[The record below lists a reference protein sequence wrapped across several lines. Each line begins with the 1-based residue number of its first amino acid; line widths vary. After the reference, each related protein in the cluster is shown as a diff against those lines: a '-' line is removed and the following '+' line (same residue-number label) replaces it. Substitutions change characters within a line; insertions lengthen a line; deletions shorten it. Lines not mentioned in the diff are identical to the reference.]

1 MSPFQMQDLCSTSVF
16 CVQEVGRMGH
26 TFCATAPALN
36 LILLWVQFDH
46 RCILPS
52 RRGQDQIWAWD
63 FCGFESWTK
72 GMCTRMWRSWKIP
85 STTTVSPLHGRWKE
99 QFNATR
105 NTTLK
110 SFLFLTFP
118 MSVVMRKL
126 EISNF
131 YTDNSE
137 EKSLLEDIVA
147 KLPPK
152 ESWEAELFLGV
163 LILGWE

>member
-1 MSPFQMQDLCSTSVF
+1 
-16 CVQEVGRMGH
+16 
-26 TFCATAPALN
+26 
-36 LILLWVQFDH
+36 
-46 RCILPS
+46 
-52 RRGQDQIWAWD
+52 
-63 FCGFESWTK
+63 
-72 GMCTRMWRSWKIP
+72 
-85 STTTVSPLHGRWKE
+85 
-99 QFNATR
+99 
-105 NTTLK
+105 
-110 SFLFLTFP
+110 

-163 LILGWE
+163 LILG